1 METWQVGPTI
11 NAHQMNN
18 SRAAK
23 VPLPEP
29 KIGTQTIRTQKPK

>member
-23 VPLPEP
+23 VTLLEP
-29 KIGTQTIRTQKPK
+29 KNRNPNYKNPEA